1 MRNFRSNQNGI
12 VVGMVVM
19 LATIILIGIAWV
31 VTTPVVGLF
40 WNAITPQ
47 MPTEHLG
54 ILDTLNNTFAWT
66 FLILIIGML
75 AYGAALSFKKDPVDV
90 EGY

>member
-19 LATIILIGIAWV
+19 LATLFLIGIAWV
-31 VTTPVVGLF
+31 VTSPAVGLF
-40 WNAITPQ
+40 WNAITPL
-47 MPTEHLG
+47 MPTEHIT
-54 ILDTLNNTFAWT
+54 ILDTMNNVFAWT
-66 FLILIIGML
+66 FLILVVGLL
-75 AYGAALSFKKDPVDV
+75 AYGAALSFKRDPVDV